1 MFPPR
6 IMSKSLLAKVLS
18 SACLLFA
25 LPSAAFAQDE
35 PETNNDVR
43 FYAGAAIELIELN
56 SFAGDSPNLFSEQAA
71 TAVIRGGAVLNRYF
85 AVEGEAAIGIS
96 NESGDGIADYDN
108 RFAGYGRARLPF
120 GETGVEVFARL
131 GYAVTRIESRNVVGS
146 DGQGSTSLDG
156 VTYGGGVA
164 YNFGAT
170 DQFQIRI
177 DYTDFQFGN
186 DQDADSIS
194 IGLGYNF

>member
-1 MFPPR
+1 MFSPR
-6 IMSKSLLAKVLS
+6 IASKFQSSVVFILLVI
-18 SACLLFA
+18 
-25 LPSAAFAQDE
+25 PSAAFAQDE
-35 PETNNDVR
+35 PDAQSDVR
-43 FYAGAAIELIELN
+43 FYAGAALELIELN
-56 SFAGDSPNLFSEQAA
+56 SFAGDSPNFFSEQAG
-71 TAVIRGGAVLNRYF
+71 TVVLRGGAVLNRYF

-120 GETGVEVFARL
+120 GKTGVEIFARL
-131 GYAVTRIESRNVVGS
+131 GYAVTRIESRNIVGS

-164 YNFGAT
+164 YNFGAA
-170 DQFQIRI
+170 DQFQVRI

-186 DQDADSIS
+186 DQDADSVS